1 MITDGEK
8 WHYLALKSL
17 PKFFAKKWSYLAL
30 KSLPEFDGKE
40 WQYLLS
46 KSVAALLGGITSN
59 HSGDF
64 YCLNCFHSH
73 STKNTLKKHKK
84 VCNDHCHCLVE
95 MPNEDNKALEYNHE
109 EKSVKFPA
117 IIYADLECLL

>member
-1 MITDGEK
+1 MITDGVK

-73 STKNTLKKHKK
+73 STKIHLQNIKMYIMIMIT
-84 VCNDHCHCLVE
+84 V
-95 MPNEDNKALEYNHE
+95 A
-109 EKSVKFPA
+109 
-117 IIYADLECLL
+117 

>member
-8 WHYLALKSL
+8 WHYLTLKSL
-17 PKFFAKKWSYLAL
+17 PNFFAKKWGYLAL
-30 KSLPEFDGKE
+30 KSLPGFDGKEWNNHVLKRLPEFDSKE

-73 STKNTLKKHKK
+73 STKIHLQNIKMYIMIMIT
-84 VCNDHCHCLVE
+84 V
-95 MPNEDNKALEYNHE
+95 A
-109 EKSVKFPA
+109 
-117 IIYADLECLL
+117 